1 MSTQLDK
8 PLQFLVDQATLQ
20 NLIDKVIL
28 YGSRA
33 RGDAQ
38 LKSDYD
44 IAVLAPQMSD
54 DSWVRW
60 SLEIKE
66 KFPTLC
72 SLDLLRLT
80 SETPQALRTNIEKEG
95 RVPYERIKK

>member
-1 MSTQLDK
+1 M

-20 NLIDKVIL
+20 GLIDKLIL
-28 YGSRA
+28 FGSRA

-44 IAVLAPQMSD
+44 IAVLAPRMTD

-60 SLEIKE
+60 SLEMKE

-80 SETPQALRTNIEKEG
+80 PETPQALRTNIEREG
-95 RVPYERIKK
+95 KVLYERSTK